1 MSEEEQRRRRIDGP
15 IELRK
20 LALLEAKVNAIC
32 QSLTALVEH
41 LDDIHN
47 SWNNMSAK
55 EQTMLNIPPEELDRL
70 PWTKYPS
77 GPFGEWTL
85 AKNARILAEALRRQP
100 TKSLI
105 MAGFEYRLQG
115 TDDKFIARWPMP
127 LRFSNKTEGA
137 GKSER

>member
-1 MSEEEQRRRRIDGP
+1 MSEEEQRRRTIERP

-20 LALLEAKVNAIC
+20 LALLEAKVNAIY
-32 QSLTALVEH
+32 QSLAALVER
-41 LDDIHN
+41 LDDIDN
-47 SWNNMSAK
+47 SWRNMSPHD
-55 EQTMLNIPPEELDRL
+55 QVLLNIPPEELDRL

-85 AKNARILAEALRRQP
+85 AKNARILAEALGRQP

-115 TDDKFIARWPMP
+115 TDDRFIARWPMP
-127 LRFSNKTEGA
+127 LRFKKNIQGTV
-137 GKSER
+137 KSER